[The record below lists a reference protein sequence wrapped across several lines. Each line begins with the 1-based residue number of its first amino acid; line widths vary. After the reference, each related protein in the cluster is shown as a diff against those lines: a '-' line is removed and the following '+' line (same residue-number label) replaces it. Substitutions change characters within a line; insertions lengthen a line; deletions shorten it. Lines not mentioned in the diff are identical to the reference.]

1 MSIRIATFNANNL
14 FSRWSFE
21 AELPRTLSDKALPTL
36 NASAAEGAGV
46 AGHAATGD
54 EPVPTPEVVEV
65 TVPGDTTLTG
75 VLRTFQGRLVRG
87 KDPKARDWIARRI
100 AALDADVLCLQ
111 EVEDQDALDAFHR
124 DDLRR
129 HRCQYPYRVVV
140 EGNDR
145 RRIDVAI
152 CSRLPITRI
161 SSWRFWPDAG
171 GGAVFS
177 RDLLQAEVTAPDG
190 KPLRIFVNHLKSQFI
205 PDEFKLSAAEIE
217 RERERIAAR
226 RTAQARAI
234 RAILRKQ
241 RLTTRVVMTGDMND
255 APESPALAPLAE
267 AGLVEQVGKGTTI
280 AGPKRNGTLA
290 EDKFGDLS
298 PHMWTN
304 RHRAHGVTSF
314 NLFDQIW
321 TSPDLPV
328 AAAHVMRRTQI
339 TGDGSDHDP
348 ACVDLAL

>member
-1 MSIRIATFNANNL
+1 MPVRIATFNANNL

-36 NASAAEGAGV
+36 NASAAEGQAV
-46 AGHAATGD
+46 AGNAATGA

-65 TVPGDTTLTG
+65 AVPGDTTLTG

-124 DDLRR
+124 DDLGKRGI
-129 HRCQYPYRVVV
+129 HYPFRVVV

-145 RRIDVAI
+145 RRIDVAV

-161 SSWRFWPDAG
+161 SSWRFWPGVDG
-171 GGAVFS
+171 DPVFS
-177 RDLLQAEVTAPDG
+177 RDLLQAEVAAPDG
-190 KPLRIFVNHLKSQFI
+190 KPLRIFVNHLKSNFI
-205 PDEFKLSAAEIE
+205 QDEFKLTAAQVEA
-217 RERERIAAR
+217 ERERIAGR
-226 RTAQARAI
+226 RTAQSAAI
-234 RAILRKQ
+234 RRILR
-241 RLTTRVVMTGDMND
+241 RLRMTTRVVMTGDMND
-255 APESPALAPLAE
+255 APDSPTLAPLAE
-267 AGLVEQVGKGTTI
+267 AGLVEQITNGTTI
-280 AGPKRNGTLA
+280 PGPKRNGTLA
-290 EDKFGDLS
+290 ADAFGDLS

-304 RHRAHGVTSF
+304 RHRAKGVTSF

-339 TGDGSDHDP
+339 GGDGSDHDP
-348 ACVDLAL
+348 ACVDLDL